1 MGNKLRS
8 ANLGLLW
15 FYLVIIVIFS
25 LLSPPFRTIGNLQNL
40 LSGFSHIGIMAVG
53 MAFPL
58 LLGGIDLSVGAIM
71 GLVGMVM
78 LDVIML
84 LGVPGW
90 VAVPIGLAVGALA
103 GLLNALLIVRVG
115 LQPFI
120 ATLATMVAYR
130 GITYTISGRQL
141 VPELSVLAI
150 TDPFYTSI
158 DGAIGPVPLAFVYL
172 VLIAVLTYV
181 LLRYTRFGINVYAV
195 GGNEAAA
202 RLAGINV
209 NRIKVVAYMISGAC
223 TAVATLIL
231 TSRMTTSTE
240 DLGFSFEMSAIAAAI
255 IGGVSLRGGVGNTI
269 GPALGAFL
277 IGTIYI
283 GLTLVGVTTYAQPVV
298 VGAVL
303 IGAVG
308 YDRFLEARRARSLL
322 ERRALEAHRV
332 GGR

>member
-1 MGNKLRS
+1 
-8 ANLGLLW
+8 
-15 FYLVIIVIFS
+15 
-25 LLSPPFRTIGNLQNL
+25 
-40 LSGFSHIGIMAVG
+40 
-53 MAFPL
+53 
-58 LLGGIDLSVGAIM
+58 
-71 GLVGMVM
+71 M

-90 VAVPIGLAVGALA
+90 AAVPIGLAVGALA
-103 GLLNALLIVRVG
+103 GLINALLIVRVG

-120 ATLATMVAYR
+120 ATLAMMVAYR

-141 VPELSVLAI
+141 VPELSLLAI

-158 DGAIGPVPLAFVYL
+158 DGAFGPVPFAFIYL
-172 VLIAVLTYV
+172 VVIALLTYA
-181 LLRYTRFGINVYAV
+181 LLRYTRFGMNVYAV
-195 GGNEAAA
+195 GGNETAA

-209 NRIKVVAYMISGAC
+209 NRVKIAAYMISGAC

-240 DLGFSFEMSAIAAAI
+240 DLGVSFELSAIAAAI

-283 GLTLVGVTTYAQPVV
+283 GLTLMGVTTYAQPVV

-308 YDRFLEARRARSLL
+308 YDRFLEARRARQILDQRSL
-322 ERRALEAHRV
+322 ETRMAV
-332 GGR
+332 GQ

>member
-1 MGNKLRS
+1 MINKLRS

-15 FYLVIIVIFS
+15 FYLVIIVVFS
-25 LLSPPFRTIGNLQNL
+25 LLSPPFRTLGNLQNL

-78 LDVIML
+78 LDIIML

-90 VAVPIGLAVGALA
+90 AAVPIGLAVGALA
-103 GLLNALLIVRVG
+103 GLINAVLIVRLG

-158 DGAIGPVPLAFVYL
+158 DGAIGPLPLAFLYL
-172 VLIAVLTYV
+172 VVLAALTHL
-181 LLRYTRFGINVYAV
+181 LLRYTRFGMDVYAV
-195 GGNEAAA
+195 GGNETAA
-202 RLAGINV
+202 RLAGMNV
-209 NRIKVVAYMISGAC
+209 NRVKVAAYTISGVC
-223 TAVATLIL
+223 TAVAALIL
-231 TSRMTTSTE
+231 TSRLTTSTE
-240 DLGFSFEMSAIAAAI
+240 DLGFTFEMSAIAAAI
-255 IGGVSLRGGVGNTI
+255 IGGVSLRGGVGSTI

-283 GLTLVGVTTYAQPVV
+283 GLTLVGITTYAQPVV
-298 VGAVL
+298 VGVVL

-308 YDRFLEARRARSLL
+308 YDRLMEARRARALL
-322 ERRALEAHRV
+322 ERRVRETHTAV
-332 GGR
+332 GS

>member
-1 MGNKLRS
+1 MINKLRS

-15 FYLVIIVIFS
+15 FYLVIIVVFS
-25 LLSPPFRTIGNLQNL
+25 LLSPPFRTLGNLQNL

-78 LDVIML
+78 LDIIML

-90 VAVPIGLAVGALA
+90 AAVPIGLAVGALA
-103 GLLNALLIVRVG
+103 GLINAVLIVRLG

-150 TDPFYTSI
+150 TDAFYTSI
-158 DGAIGPVPLAFVYL
+158 DGALGPLPLAFLYL
-172 VLIAVLTYV
+172 VVVAALTYL
-181 LLRYTRFGINVYAV
+181 LLRYTRFGMDVYAV
-195 GGNEAAA
+195 GGNETAA

-209 NRIKVVAYMISGAC
+209 DRVKVAAYTISGVC
-223 TAVATLIL
+223 TAVSTLIL
-231 TSRMTTSTE
+231 TSRLTTSTE
-240 DLGFSFEMSAIAAAI
+240 DLGFTFEMSAIAAAI
-255 IGGVSLRGGVGNTI
+255 IGGVSLRGGVGSTI

-277 IGTIYI
+277 IGTIYV

-298 VGAVL
+298 VGVVL
-303 IGAVG
+303 IGAIG
-308 YDRFLEARRARSLL
+308 YDRLMEARRARALL
-322 ERRALEAHRV
+322 ERRVLEAHTAV
-332 GGR
+332 GQ

>member
-1 MGNKLRS
+1 MITKLRS

-15 FYLVIIVIFS
+15 FYLVIIVVFS
-25 LLSPPFRTIGNLQNL
+25 LLSPPFRTLGNLQNL

-78 LDVIML
+78 LDSIML

-90 VAVPIGLAVGALA
+90 AAVPIGLAVGALA
-103 GLLNALLIVRVG
+103 GLINAALIVRLG

-158 DGAIGPVPLAFVYL
+158 DGAIGPVPLAFLYL
-172 VLIAVLTYV
+172 VVIAALTYL
-181 LLRYTRFGINVYAV
+181 LLRYTRFGMDVYAV
-195 GGNEAAA
+195 GGNETAA

-209 NRIKVVAYMISGAC
+209 NRVKVAAYTISGVC
-223 TAVATLIL
+223 TAMATLIL
-231 TSRMTTSTE
+231 TSRLTTSTE
-240 DLGFSFEMSAIAAAI
+240 DLGFTFEMSAIAAAI
-255 IGGVSLRGGVGNTI
+255 IGGVSLRGGVGSTI

-277 IGTIYI
+277 IGTIYV

-298 VGAVL
+298 VGVVL

-308 YDRFLEARRARSLL
+308 YDRLMASRRARALL
-322 ERRALEAHRV
+322 ERRVQETHTAV
-332 GGR
+332 GQ

>member
-1 MGNKLRS
+1 MINKLRS

-15 FYLVIIVIFS
+15 FYLVIIVVFS
-25 LLSPPFRTIGNLQNL
+25 LLSPPFRTLGNLQNL

-78 LDVIML
+78 LDIIML

-90 VAVPIGLAVGALA
+90 AAVPIGLAVGALA
-103 GLLNALLIVRVG
+103 GLINAVLIVRLG

-158 DGAIGPVPLAFVYL
+158 DGAIGPLPLAFLYL
-172 VLIAVLTYV
+172 VVIAALTYL
-181 LLRYTRFGINVYAV
+181 LLRYTRFGMHVYAV
-195 GGNEAAA
+195 GGNETAA
-202 RLAGINV
+202 RLAGMNV
-209 NRIKVVAYMISGAC
+209 NRVKVAAYIISGVC
-223 TAVATLIL
+223 TAVASLIL
-231 TSRMTTSTE
+231 TSRLTTSTE
-240 DLGFSFEMSAIAAAI
+240 DLGFTFEMSAIAAAI
-255 IGGVSLRGGVGNTI
+255 IGGVSLRGGVGSTI

-277 IGTIYI
+277 IGTIYV

-298 VGAVL
+298 VGVVL

-308 YDRFLEARRARSLL
+308 YDRLMESRRARALL
-322 ERRALEAHRV
+322 ERRVLETHTAV
-332 GGR
+332 GQ

>member
-1 MGNKLRS
+1 MINRLRS

-15 FYLVIIVIFS
+15 FYLIIIAVFS
-25 LLSPPFRTIGNLQNL
+25 LLSPPFRTLGNLQNL

-78 LDVIML
+78 LDIIML

-90 VAVPIGLAVGALA
+90 AAVPIGLAVGALA
-103 GLLNALLIVRVG
+103 GLINAALIVRLG

-158 DGAIGPVPLAFVYL
+158 DGAIGPLPLAFLYL
-172 VLIAVLTYV
+172 VVIAALTYL
-181 LLRYTRFGINVYAV
+181 LLRYTRFGMHVYAV
-195 GGNEAAA
+195 GGNETAA

-209 NRIKVVAYMISGAC
+209 NRVKVVAYTISGVC
-223 TAVATLIL
+223 TAVAALIL
-231 TSRMTTSTE
+231 TSRLTTSTE
-240 DLGFSFEMSAIAAAI
+240 DLGFTFEMSAIAAAI
-255 IGGVSLRGGVGNTI
+255 IGGVSLRGGVGSTL

-283 GLTLVGVTTYAQPVV
+283 GLTLVGVTTYAQPVM
-298 VGAVL
+298 VGVVL

-308 YDRFLEARRARSLL
+308 YDRLMESRRARALL
-322 ERRALEAHRV
+322 ERRVLETHTAV
-332 GGR
+332 GQ

>member
-1 MGNKLRS
+1 MINKLRS

-15 FYLVIIVIFS
+15 FYLVIIVVFS
-25 LLSPPFRTIGNLQNL
+25 LLSPPFRTLGNLQNL

-71 GLVGMVM
+71 GLVGMGM
-78 LDVIML
+78 LDIIML

-90 VAVPIGLAVGALA
+90 AAAPIGLAVGALA
-103 GLLNALLIVRVG
+103 GLINAVLIVRLR

-158 DGAIGPVPLAFVYL
+158 DGAIGPVPLAFLYL
-172 VLIAVLTYV
+172 VAIAALTYL
-181 LLRYTRFGINVYAV
+181 LLRYTQFGMDVYAV
-195 GGNEAAA
+195 GGNETAA

-209 NRIKVVAYMISGAC
+209 NRVKVAAYTISGVC

-231 TSRMTTSTE
+231 TSRLTTSTE
-240 DLGFSFEMSAIAAAI
+240 DLGFTFEMSAIAAAI
-255 IGGVSLRGGVGNTI
+255 IGGVSLRGGVGSTL

-298 VGAVL
+298 VGVVL

-308 YDRFLEARRARSLL
+308 YDRLMESRRARALL
-322 ERRALEAHRV
+322 ERRVLETHTAV
-332 GGR
+332 GQ

>member
-1 MGNKLRS
+1 MINKLRS

-15 FYLVIIVIFS
+15 FYLVIIVVFS
-25 LLSPPFRTIGNLQNL
+25 LLSPPFRTLGNLQNL

-78 LDVIML
+78 LDSIML

-90 VAVPIGLAVGALA
+90 AAVPIGLAVGGLA
-103 GLLNALLIVRVG
+103 GLINAVLIVRLG

-158 DGAIGPVPLAFVYL
+158 DGAIGPLPLAFLYL
-172 VLIAVLTYV
+172 VVIAALTYL
-181 LLRYTRFGINVYAV
+181 LLRYTRFGMDVYAV
-195 GGNEAAA
+195 GGNETAA
-202 RLAGINV
+202 RLAGIHV
-209 NRIKVVAYMISGAC
+209 NRVKVAAYTISGAC
-223 TAVATLIL
+223 TAVAALIL
-231 TSRMTTSTE
+231 TSRLTTSTE
-240 DLGFSFEMSAIAAAI
+240 DLGFTFEMSAIAAAI
-255 IGGVSLRGGVGNTI
+255 IGGVSLRGGVGSTL

-283 GLTLVGVTTYAQPVV
+283 GLTLVGVTTYAQPVM
-298 VGAVL
+298 VGVVL

-308 YDRFLEARRARSLL
+308 YDRLMESRRARALL
-322 ERRALEAHRV
+322 ERRVLETHTAV
-332 GGR
+332 GQ

>member
-1 MGNKLRS
+1 
-8 ANLGLLW
+8 
-15 FYLVIIVIFS
+15 
-25 LLSPPFRTIGNLQNL
+25 
-40 LSGFSHIGIMAVG
+40 
-53 MAFPL
+53 L

-78 LDVIML
+78 LDIIML

-90 VAVPIGLAVGALA
+90 AAVPIGLAVGALA
-103 GLLNALLIVRVG
+103 GLINAALIVRLG

-158 DGAIGPVPLAFVYL
+158 DGAIGPLPLAFVYL
-172 VLIAVLTYV
+172 VMIAALTYL
-181 LLRYTRFGINVYAV
+181 LLRYTRFGMDVYAV
-195 GGNEAAA
+195 GGNETAA

-209 NRIKVVAYMISGAC
+209 NRVKVAAYTISGVC

-231 TSRMTTSTE
+231 TSRLTTSTE
-240 DLGFSFEMSAIAAAI
+240 DLGFTFEMSAIAAAI
-255 IGGVSLRGGVGNTI
+255 IGGVSLRGGVGSTI

-298 VGAVL
+298 VGVVL

-308 YDRFLEARRARSLL
+308 YDRFTASRRVRALL
-322 ERRALEAHRV
+322 ERRALETHTAA
-332 GGR
+332 GQ